1 MLGLE
6 AGKYLLVLASHR
18 DALIMGPFLRVF
30 CLLQITQEK
39 GPTQTCAVG
48 SEGLPFGLDCGLHA
62 NPVDVN
68 GASQTRGISPL
79 SAT

>member
-30 CLLQITQEK
+30 CCPSGVFCRSRRKK
-39 GPTQTCAVG
+39 GQHKRVSLEVKAYPSG
-48 SEGLPFGLDCGLHA
+48 
-62 NPVDVN
+62 
-68 GASQTRGISPL
+68 
-79 SAT
+79 